1 MLLNLF
7 LASGMDPEFIF
18 LTVASIV
25 VGLFAFGVYIY
36 LLFFKK

>member
-7 LASGMDPEFIF
+7 LASGMDPEYIPIF
-18 LTVASIV
+18 VGGIL